1 MKGTFY
7 GVGVGPGD
15 PRLMTIL
22 AVETI
27 RSCPVVAVPLHGYER
42 GVAYPIA
49 RGMIDDLDAKECVG
63 FRVPMSKDRN
73 ILTEAYQR
81 AAADIIEKLREG
93 KDVAC
98 LTLGDPTIYSSY
110 IYLHRIVQASGFHT
124 EIISGVPSFCA
135 VSAKL
140 GDSLVDRDE
149 QLHVIPSSYGLHRSS
164 PQTLAVDAEKETDP
178 EIFGGAMPEK
188 PENES
193 SAALAAALQLPG
205 TKVLMKAGTQ
215 IGAVKALL
223 RQQNCSCRMVENC
236 GMPDEKVYACLED
249 IPEKAGY
256 YSVIVVKEDSTYPK
270 KISDSV
276 KSML

>member
-1 MKGTFY
+1 MNGRFY

-27 RSCPVVAVPLHGYER
+27 RSCPVIAVPLHGSER
-42 GVAYPIA
+42 GVAYQIA
-49 RGMIDDLDAKECVG
+49 RGMIDDMDAKECVG

-73 ILTEAYQR
+73 VLTEAYQR

-110 IYLHRIVQASGFHT
+110 IYLHRIVQTSGFHT

-149 QLHVIPSSYGLHRSS
+149 QLHVIPSSYGVHRSLQ
-164 PQTLAVDAEKETDP
+164 QTQAADSENEDDS
-178 EIFGGAMPEK
+178 EIFDAAMH
-188 PENES
+188 ES
-193 SAALAAALQLPG
+193 SATLASALKLPG
-205 TKVLMKAGTQ
+205 TKVLMKAGAE
-215 IGAVKALL
+215 IGAVKELL
-223 RQQNCSCRMVENC
+223 RQESCSCRMVENC
-236 GMPDEKVYACLED
+236 GMSDEKIYECLED

-256 YSVIVVKEDSTYPK
+256 YSVIVVKEADQ
-270 KISDSV
+270 
-276 KSML
+276 

>member
-1 MKGTFY
+1 MKGRFY

-27 RSCPVVAVPLHGYER
+27 RACPVVAVPLHGSER
-42 GVAYPIA
+42 GVAYQIA
-49 RGMIDDLDAKECVG
+49 RGMIDDLDAKECIG

-73 ILTEAYQR
+73 VLTAAYQR

-110 IYLHRIVQASGFHT
+110 IYLHRIVHASGFHT
-124 EIISGVPSFCA
+124 EIISGIPSFCA

-140 GDSLVDRDE
+140 GDSLVDRNE
-149 QLHVIPSSYGLHRSS
+149 QLHVIPSSYGVHRASQQAADS
-164 PQTLAVDAEKETDP
+164 EDENDSEVVGETS
-178 EIFGGAMPEK
+178 A
-188 PENES
+188 NES
-193 SAALAAALQLPG
+193 SATLASALKLPG
-205 TKVLMKAGTQ
+205 TKVLMKAGAE
-215 IGAVKALL
+215 IGAVKELL
-223 RQQNCSCRMVENC
+223 RQENCSCRMVENC
-236 GMPDEKVYACLED
+236 GLPDEKIYECLED

-256 YSVIVVKEDSTYPK
+256 YSVIVM
-270 KISDSV
+270 
-276 KSML
+276 KSP

>member
-1 MKGTFY
+1 MKGIFY

-27 RSCPVVAVPLHGYER
+27 RSCPVVAVPLHGSER
-42 GVAYPIA
+42 GVAYQIA
-49 RGMIDDLDAKECVG
+49 RGMIDDLDTKECVG
-63 FRVPMSKDRN
+63 FRVPMSKDQN
-73 ILTEAYQR
+73 VLTEAYQR
-81 AAADIIEKLREG
+81 AAADIIEKLRAG

-98 LTLGDPTIYSSY
+98 LTLGDPTIYSSC

-149 QLHVIPSSYGLHRSS
+149 QLHVIPSSYGLHRPLQQEQDARSEHEKN
-164 PQTLAVDAEKETDP
+164 PDAVDT
-178 EIFGGAMPEK
+178 AMHGK
-188 PENES
+188 SANES
-193 SAALAAALQLPG
+193 TATLSAALNLPG
-205 TKVLMKAGTQ
+205 TKVLMKTGAQ
-215 IGAVKALL
+215 IAAVKELL
-223 RQQNCSCRMVENC
+223 WQENCSCRMVENC
-236 GMPDEKVYACLED
+236 GMPDEKIYECLED
-249 IPEKAGY
+249 IPEKTGY
-256 YSVIVVKEDSTYPK
+256 YSVIVVKENSTYPK

>member
-1 MKGTFY
+1 MNGRFY

-27 RSCPVVAVPLHGYER
+27 RSCPVIAIPLHGSER
-42 GVAYPIA
+42 GVAYQIA
-49 RGMIDDLDAKECVG
+49 RGMIDDLDAKVCVG
-63 FRVPMSKDRN
+63 FHVPMSKDRN
-73 ILTEAYQR
+73 VLTEAYQR

-93 KDVAC
+93 NDVAC

-124 EIISGVPSFCA
+124 EIIGGVPSFCA

-149 QLHVIPSSYGLHRSS
+149 QLHVIPSSYGVHRSLQ
-164 PQTLAVDAEKETDP
+164 QTQAADSENEDDSEIVDA
-178 EIFGGAMPEK
+178 AMPEA
-188 PENES
+188 
-193 SAALAAALQLPG
+193 SATLASALKLPG
-205 TKVLMKAGTQ
+205 TKVLMKAGAQ
-215 IGAVKALL
+215 IGAVKELL
-223 RQQNCSCRMVENC
+223 RQESCSCRMVENC
-236 GMPDEKVYACLED
+236 GMPDEKIYECLED

-256 YSVIVVKEDSTYPK
+256 YSVIVVKEPD
-270 KISDSV
+270 
-276 KSML
+276 

>member
-1 MKGTFY
+1 MNGRFY

-27 RSCPVVAVPLHGYER
+27 RSCPVIAVPLHGSER
-42 GVAYPIA
+42 GVAYQIA

-73 ILTEAYQR
+73 VLTEGYQR

-140 GDSLVDRDE
+140 SDSLVDRDE
-149 QLHVIPSSYGLHRSS
+149 QLHVIPSSYGVHRSLQ
-164 PQTLAVDAEKETDP
+164 QTQAAYSENEDDS
-178 EIFGGAMPEK
+178 EIVGAAMHEQFAH
-188 PENES
+188 ES
-193 SAALAAALQLPG
+193 SATLASALKLPG
-205 TKVLMKAGTQ
+205 TKVLMKAGAE
-215 IGAVKALL
+215 IGAVKELL
-223 RQQNCSCRMVENC
+223 RQESCSCRMVENC
-236 GMPDEKVYACLED
+236 GMSDEKIYECLED

-256 YSVIVVKEDSTYPK
+256 YSVIVVKAPDRS
-270 KISDSV
+270 
-276 KSML
+276 L

>member
-1 MKGTFY
+1 MNGRFY

-27 RSCPVVAVPLHGYER
+27 RSCPVIAVPLRGSER
-42 GVAYPIA
+42 GVAYQIA
-49 RGMIDDLDAKECVG
+49 RGMIDDLDAKVCVG
-63 FRVPMSKDRN
+63 FHVPMSKDRN
-73 ILTEAYQR
+73 VLTEAYQR

-140 GDSLVDRDE
+140 GDSLADREE
-149 QLHVIPSSYGLHRSS
+149 QIHVIPSSYGVHRSS
-164 PQTLAVDAEKETDP
+164 QQTQAAGSENEDDSEIFDAAMHEASATLA
-178 EIFGGAMPEK
+178 
-188 PENES
+188 
-193 SAALAAALQLPG
+193 SALKLPG
-205 TKVLMKAGTQ
+205 TKVLMKAGAE
-215 IGAVKALL
+215 IGAVKELL
-223 RQQNCSCRMVENC
+223 RQESCSCRMVENC
-236 GMPDEKVYACLED
+236 GMSDEKIYECLED

-256 YSVIVVKEDSTYPK
+256 YSVIVVKEADQ
-270 KISDSV
+270 
-276 KSML
+276 

>member
-1 MKGTFY
+1 MVEEYLREMKGRYMKGTFY

-27 RSCPVVAVPLHGYER
+27 RSCPVVAVPLHGSER
-42 GVAYPIA
+42 GVAYQIA
-49 RGMIDDLDAKECVG
+49 RGMIDDLDTKECVG
-63 FRVPMSKDRN
+63 FRVPMSKDQN
-73 ILTEAYQR
+73 VLTEAYQR

-110 IYLHRIVQASGFHT
+110 IYLHRIVQTSGFHT

-140 GDSLVDRDE
+140 GDSLVDRNE
-149 QLHVIPSSYGLHRSS
+149 QLHVIPSSYAS
-164 PQTLAVDAEKETDP
+164 TLADSLK
-178 EIFGGAMPEK
+178 
-188 PENES
+188 
-193 SAALAAALQLPG
+193 LPG
-205 TKVLMKAGTQ
+205 TKVLMKAGAQ
-215 IGAVKALL
+215 IAAVKKLL
-223 RQQNCSCRMVENC
+223 RQENCSCRMVENC
-236 GMPDEKVYACLED
+236 GMPDEKIYESLED

-256 YSVIVVKEDSTYPK
+256 YSVIVVKE
-270 KISDSV
+270 
-276 KSML
+276 

>member
-1 MKGTFY
+1 MNGRFY

-27 RSCPVVAVPLHGYER
+27 RSCPVIAVPLRGSER
-42 GVAYPIA
+42 GVAYQIA
-49 RGMIDDLDAKECVG
+49 RGMIDDLDAKVCVW
-63 FRVPMSKDRN
+63 FHVPMSKDRN
-73 ILTEAYQR
+73 VLTEAYQR

-149 QLHVIPSSYGLHRSS
+149 QLHVIPSSYGVHRSLQ
-164 PQTLAVDAEKETDP
+164 QTQAADSENEDDSEIVDA
-178 EIFGGAMPEK
+178 AMHEA
-188 PENES
+188 
-193 SAALAAALQLPG
+193 SAALASALKLSG
-205 TKVLMKAGTQ
+205 TKVLMKAGAQ
-215 IGAVKALL
+215 IGAVKELL
-223 RQQNCSCRMVENC
+223 RQESCSCRMVENC
-236 GMPDEKVYACLED
+236 GMPDEKIYECLED

-256 YSVIVVKEDSTYPK
+256 YSVIVVKEPDR
-270 KISDSV
+270 
-276 KSML
+276 

>member
-1 MKGTFY
+1 MNGRFY

-27 RSCPVVAVPLHGYER
+27 RSCPVIAVPLRGSER
-42 GVAYPIA
+42 GAAYQIA
-49 RGMIDDLDAKECVG
+49 RGMIDDLDAKVCVG
-63 FRVPMSKDRN
+63 FHVPMSKDRN
-73 ILTEAYQR
+73 VLTEAYQR

-149 QLHVIPSSYGLHRSS
+149 QLHVIPSSYGVHRSLQQTQAAGS
-164 PQTLAVDAEKETDP
+164 ENEDDSEIVDAAMNEASATLA
-178 EIFGGAMPEK
+178 
-188 PENES
+188 
-193 SAALAAALQLPG
+193 SALKLPG
-205 TKVLMKAGTQ
+205 TKVLMKAGAQ
-215 IGAVKALL
+215 IGAVKELL
-223 RQQNCSCRMVENC
+223 RQESYSCRMVENC
-236 GMPDEKVYACLED
+236 GMSDEKIYECLED

-256 YSVIVVKEDSTYPK
+256 YSVIVVKEADQ
-270 KISDSV
+270 
-276 KSML
+276 

>member
-1 MKGTFY
+1 MNGRFY

-27 RSCPVVAVPLHGYER
+27 RSCPVIAVPLRGSER
-42 GVAYPIA
+42 GVAYQIA
-49 RGMIDDLDAKECVG
+49 RGMIDDLDAKVCVG
-63 FRVPMSKDRN
+63 FHVPMSKDRN
-73 ILTEAYQR
+73 VLTEAYQR

-149 QLHVIPSSYGLHRSS
+149 QLHVIPSSYGVHRSLQ
-164 PQTLAVDAEKETDP
+164 QTQAADSENEDDS
-178 EIFGGAMPEK
+178 EIFDAAMHEQFAH
-188 PENES
+188 ES
-193 SAALAAALQLPG
+193 SATLASALKLPG
-205 TKVLMKAGTQ
+205 TKVLMKAGAE
-215 IGAVKALL
+215 IGAVKELL
-223 RQQNCSCRMVENC
+223 RQESCSCRMVENC
-236 GMPDEKVYACLED
+236 GMPDEKVYECLED

-256 YSVIVVKEDSTYPK
+256 YSVIVVKS
-270 KISDSV
+270 
-276 KSML
+276 

>member
-1 MKGTFY
+1 MNGRFY

-27 RSCPVVAVPLHGYER
+27 RSCPVIAVPLRGSER
-42 GVAYPIA
+42 GVAYQIA
-49 RGMIDDLDAKECVG
+49 RGMIDDLDAKVCVG
-63 FRVPMSKDRN
+63 FHVPMSKDRN
-73 ILTEAYQR
+73 VLTEAYQR

-135 VSAKL
+135 VCAKL

-149 QLHVIPSSYGLHRSS
+149 QLHVIPSSYAS
-164 PQTLAVDAEKETDP
+164 PLADSLK
-178 EIFGGAMPEK
+178 
-188 PENES
+188 
-193 SAALAAALQLPG
+193 LPG
-205 TKVLMKAGTQ
+205 TKVLMKAGVQ
-215 IGAVKALL
+215 IGVVKELL
-223 RQQNCSCRMVENC
+223 RQENCSCRMVENC
-236 GMPDEKVYACLED
+236 GMPDEKVYECLED

-256 YSVIVVKEDSTYPK
+256 YSVIVVKAPDRS
-270 KISDSV
+270 
-276 KSML
+276 L

>member
-27 RSCPVVAVPLHGYER
+27 RSCPVVAVPLHGSER
-42 GVAYPIA
+42 GVAYQIA

-81 AAADIIEKLREG
+81 AASDIIEKLREG

-149 QLHVIPSSYGLHRSS
+149 QLHVIPSSYAS
-164 PQTLAVDAEKETDP
+164 TLE
-178 EIFGGAMPEK
+178 
-188 PENES
+188 
-193 SAALAAALQLPG
+193 AALQLPG
-205 TKVLMKAGTQ
+205 TKVLMKAGRE
-215 IGAVKALL
+215 IGAVKELI

-236 GMPDEKVYACLED
+236 GMPDENIYACLED

-256 YSVIVVKEDSTYPK
+256 YSVIVVKEPDRS
-270 KISDSV
+270 
-276 KSML
+276 L

>member
-42 GVAYPIA
+42 GVAYQIA

-93 KDVAC
+93 IRRFTVV
-98 LTLGDPTIYSSY
+98 TSIF
-110 IYLHRIVQASGFHT
+110 IASCRRAAS
-124 EIISGVPSFCA
+124 IR
-135 VSAKL
+135 K
-140 GDSLVDRDE
+140 
-149 QLHVIPSSYGLHRSS
+149 
-164 PQTLAVDAEKETDP
+164 
-178 EIFGGAMPEK
+178 
-188 PENES
+188 S
-193 SAALAAALQLPG
+193 SAEYRPSA
-205 TKVLMKAGTQ
+205 
-215 IGAVKALL
+215 
-223 RQQNCSCRMVENC
+223 R
-236 GMPDEKVYACLED
+236 
-249 IPEKAGY
+249 
-256 YSVIVVKEDSTYPK
+256 
-270 KISDSV
+270 
-276 KSML
+276 

>member
-1 MKGTFY
+1 MKGTLY

-27 RSCPVVAVPLHGYER
+27 RSCPVIAAPLHGGER
-42 GVAYPIA
+42 GVAYQIA
-49 RGMIDDLDAKECVG
+49 RGMIDDLDVKEYVG

-73 ILTEAYQR
+73 VLTEAYQR
-81 AAADIIEKLREG
+81 AAADIIGKLREG

-110 IYLHRIVQASGFHT
+110 IYLHRIVQASGFRT

-140 GDSLVDRDE
+140 GDSLVDREE

-164 PQTLAVDAEKETDP
+164 QQEQAVHSDNEKNPETV
-178 EIFGGAMPEK
+178 GGAMPEK

-193 SAALAAALQLPG
+193 TATLAAALQLPG
-205 TKVLMKAGTQ
+205 TKVLMKASGE
-215 IGAVKALL
+215 IGAVKELL
-223 RQQNCSCRMVENC
+223 RQENGRCQMVENC
-236 GMPDEKVYACLED
+236 GLPDEKIYACLQD

-256 YSVIVVKEDSTYPK
+256 YSVIVVKEPDR
-270 KISDSV
+270 
-276 KSML
+276 

>member
-15 PRLMTIL
+15 SRLMTIL

-27 RSCPVVAVPLHGYER
+27 RSCPVVAVPLHGSER
-42 GVAYPIA
+42 GVAYQIA
-49 RGMIDDLDAKECVG
+49 RGMIEDLDTKECVG
-63 FRVPMSKDRN
+63 FRVPMSKDQN
-73 ILTEAYQR
+73 VLTEAYQR

-149 QLHVIPSSYGLHRSS
+149 QLHVTPSSYAS
-164 PQTLAVDAEKETDP
+164 TLADSLK
-178 EIFGGAMPEK
+178 
-188 PENES
+188 
-193 SAALAAALQLPG
+193 LPG
-205 TKVLMKAGTQ
+205 TKVLMKAGAQ
-215 IGAVKALL
+215 IAAVKELL
-223 RQQNCSCRMVENC
+223 RQENCSCRMVENC
-236 GMPDEKVYACLED
+236 GMPDEKIYECLED

-256 YSVIVVKEDSTYPK
+256 YSVIVVKENSTYPK

>member
-1 MKGTFY
+1 MNGKFY

-27 RSCPVVAVPLHGYER
+27 RSCPVIAVPLHGSER
-42 GVAYPIA
+42 GVAYQIA
-49 RGMIDDLDAKECVG
+49 HGMIEDLDAKECLE
-63 FRVPMSKDRN
+63 FRAPMSKNRN
-73 ILTEAYQR
+73 VLTEAYQR

-98 LTLGDPTIYSSY
+98 LTLGDPTIYSSC
-110 IYLHRIVQASGFHT
+110 IYLHRIVHASGFHT

-149 QLHVIPSSYGLHRSS
+149 QLHVIPSSYGVHRTS
-164 PQTLAVDAEKETDP
+164 QQIQAVDAENEYDSEIVGGVMHET
-178 EIFGGAMPEK
+178 FA
-188 PENES
+188 NES
-193 SAALAAALQLPG
+193 AATLASTLKLPG
-205 TKVLMKAGTQ
+205 TKVLMKAGAE
-215 IGAVKALL
+215 ISAVKELL
-223 RQQNCSCRMVENC
+223 RQENCSCRMVENC
-236 GMPDEKVYACLED
+236 GMPDEKTYECLED

-256 YSVIVVKEDSTYPK
+256 YSVIVVKS
-270 KISDSV
+270 
-276 KSML
+276 

>member
-1 MKGTFY
+1 MVEEYLREMKGRYMKGTFY

-15 PRLMTIL
+15 PRLMTFL

-27 RSCPVVAVPLHGYER
+27 RSCPVVAVPLHGSER
-42 GVAYPIA
+42 GVAYQIA
-49 RGMIDDLDAKECVG
+49 RGMIEDLDTKECVG
-63 FRVPMSKDRN
+63 FRVPMSKDQN
-73 ILTEAYQR
+73 VLTEAYQR
-81 AAADIIEKLREG
+81 VAADIIEKLREG

-149 QLHVIPSSYGLHRSS
+149 QLHVIPSSYGLLRSLQNE
-164 PQTLAVDAEKETDP
+164 QTVRSETEKNPEAVGAAMHEKS
-178 EIFGGAMPEK
+178 A
-188 PENES
+188 NES
-193 SAALAAALQLPG
+193 TTALAAALKLPG
-205 TKVLMKAGTQ
+205 TKVLMKAGAQ
-215 IGAVKALL
+215 IAAVKELL
-223 RQQNCSCRMVENC
+223 RQENCSCRMVENC
-236 GMPDEKVYACLED
+236 GMPDEKIYECLED

-256 YSVIVVKEDSTYPK
+256 YSVIVVKE
-270 KISDSV
+270 
-276 KSML
+276 